1 MISLL
6 WSVFRWQFLITYIF
20 SVSLKFQAC
29 YFMGQW
35 GEFTVKNTTL
45 YLNILSLHFF
55 FVFHQKKLCFYR
67 FHFFFWWNT
76 KFLQQN
82 INQAETGIG
91 DKKLPVELYV
101 CLKFKCVNHSGDLSK
116 KRKIYCFDIDKPFML
131 YMLSTVSLIFSVLA
145 IQIQFIALWLAYQVI
160 SVMI

>member
-6 WSVFRWQFLITYIF
+6 WSVLRWQFLITYIF

-82 INQAETGIG
+82 INQPETGIG

>member
-55 FVFHQKKLCFYR
+55 FCFSSKKLCFYR

-82 INQAETGIG
+82 INQPETGIG

>member
-6 WSVFRWQFLITYIF
+6 WSVFRWQFFITYIF

-82 INQAETGIG
+82 INQPETGIG

>member
-1 MISLL
+1 MECVPLTISHHLYFLRISKVSSMLL
-6 WSVFRWQFLITYIF
+6 HGSVGRVHSKEYHFIF
-20 SVSLKFQAC
+20 KYTF
-29 YFMGQW
+29 
-35 GEFTVKNTTL
+35 FT
-45 YLNILSLHFF
+45 FF

-82 INQAETGIG
+82 INQPETGIG
-91 DKKLPVELYV
+91 DKKLPAELYV

-131 YMLSTVSLIFSVLA
+131 YMLSTISLIFSVLA

>member
-82 INQAETGIG
+82 INQPETGIG

-101 CLKFKCVNHSGDLSK
+101 CLKFKCVNYSGDLSK

>member
-82 INQAETGIG
+82 INQ
-91 DKKLPVELYV
+91 PVELYV